1 MLRVAAPRTNGAA
14 TLRKRRHNGDADQ
27 PPRFDGP
34 ALNWDAVPQTKLTAH
49 VKSGGCASK
58 LSPRILDQVL
68 PRIPR
73 LPNPQLLV
81 GFDKSDDAGVYR
93 ISPDLA
99 LVQTVD
105 FFTPIVDDPY
115 CFGAIAAANALSD
128 VYAMG
133 GRPLTALSIL
143 AWPGSENLEDLE
155 SILKGGSAK
164 ITEAGCTLVGGHSVS
179 DPELKF
185 GYAITGTVHP
195 DKIWTNSG
203 AQAGDVLL
211 LTKKL
216 GTGVISTA
224 LKRGIADDSH
234 VDGAIAS
241 MLTLNKAAAE
251 ALYGLEVHA
260 VTDVTGFGLLGHSR
274 EMAMGSGVTLNI
286 QSKSLQFLEGAI
298 DYARRGALS
307 GGLSN
312 NREFVSS
319 CVSGS
324 CELDDLLYDPQTSG
338 GLLISLP
345 EDAARTFLSRY
356 PASYRIGNVRERQS
370 SPLQVQ

>member
-1 MLRVAAPRTNGAA
+1 M
-14 TLRKRRHNGDADQ
+14 
-27 PPRFDGP
+27 PP
-34 ALNWDAVPQTKLTAH
+34 TKLTTH
-49 VKSGGCASK
+49 VKAGGCASK
-58 LSPRILDQVL
+58 LSPKILDRIL
-68 PRIPR
+68 PRVPR
-73 LPNPQLLV
+73 VADARLLV
-81 GFDKSDDAGVYR
+81 GFDTSDDAGVFR
-93 ISPDLA
+93 ISEDLA

-115 CFGAIAAANALSD
+115 SFGAIAAANALSD

-143 AWPGSENLEDLE
+143 AWPGFESLDDLE
-155 SILKGGSAK
+155 TILTGGAEK
-164 ITEAGCTLVGGHSVS
+164 LIEAGCSLVGGHSVT

-185 GYAITGTVHP
+185 GFAITGTVHP

-203 AQAGDVLL
+203 AQSGDVLV

-224 LKRGIADDSH
+224 LKRGIAHDPH
-234 VDGAIAS
+234 VDGAIQS
-241 MLTLNKAAAE
+241 MLTLNKTAAE
-251 ALYGLEVHA
+251 ALDGLEVHA
-260 VTDVTGFGLLGHSR
+260 VTDVTGFGLLGHSK
-274 EMAMGSGVTLNI
+274 EMAMGSGVTLDI
-286 QSKSLQFLEGAI
+286 HSKHLQFLDGAI

-312 NREFVSS
+312 NRDFVSH

-345 EDAARTFLSRY
+345 ENAARTFLKRHPS
-356 PASYRIGNVRERQS
+356 AYRMGDVLDREG
-370 SPLQVQ
+370 SPLHIQ

>member
-1 MLRVAAPRTNGAA
+1 M
-14 TLRKRRHNGDADQ
+14 
-27 PPRFDGP
+27 
-34 ALNWDAVPQTKLTAH
+34 
-49 VKSGGCASK
+49 
-58 LSPRILDQVL
+58 SPKILDQIL
-68 PRIPR
+68 PRVPR
-73 LPNPQLLV
+73 LADARLLV
-81 GFDKSDDAGVYR
+81 GFDTSDDAGVFR
-93 ISPDLA
+93 ISEDLA

-115 CFGAIAAANALSD
+115 SFGAIAAANALSD

-143 AWPGSENLEDLE
+143 AWPGFENLEDLE
-155 SILKGGSAK
+155 MILKGGAEK
-164 ITEAGCTLVGGHSVS
+164 IAEAGCSLVGGHSVT

-185 GYAITGTVHP
+185 GFAITGTVHP

-203 AQAGDVLL
+203 AQPGDVLI

-224 LKRGIADDSH
+224 LKRGIAQDPH
-234 VDGAIAS
+234 VDGAIES
-241 MLTLNKAAAE
+241 MLTLNKTAAE
-251 ALYGLEVHA
+251 ALDGLEIHS

-274 EMAMGSGVTLNI
+274 EMAMGSRVTLDI
-286 QSKSLQFLEGAI
+286 HSKHLQFLDGAI

-312 NREFVSS
+312 NRDFVSH

-345 EDAARTFLSRY
+345 ENSAREFLTRY
-356 PASYRIGNVRERQS
+356 PSAYRIGGVLDREG
-370 SPLQVQ
+370 SPLRVQ

>member
-1 MLRVAAPRTNGAA
+1 V
-14 TLRKRRHNGDADQ
+14 
-27 PPRFDGP
+27 PP
-34 ALNWDAVPQTKLTAH
+34 TKLTTH
-49 VKSGGCASK
+49 VKAGGCASK
-58 LSPRILDQVL
+58 LSPKILDHVL
-68 PRIPR
+68 PRLPR
-73 LPNPQLLV
+73 TADPRLLV
-81 GFDKSDDAGVYR
+81 GFDTSDDAGVYR
-93 ISPDLA
+93 ISDDLA

-115 CFGAIAAANALSD
+115 SFGAIAAANALSD

-143 AWPGSENLEDLE
+143 AWPGFENLDDLE
-155 SILKGGSAK
+155 AILQGGSAK
-164 ITEAGCTLVGGHSVS
+164 ITEAGCTLVGGHSVT

-185 GYAITGTVHP
+185 GFAITGTVHP
-195 DKIWTNSG
+195 DKVWTNSG
-203 AQAGDVLL
+203 AQPGDTLI

-224 LKRGIADDSH
+224 LKRGIAHDPH
-234 VDGAIAS
+234 VDAAIES

-251 ALYGLEVHA
+251 ALEGLEVHA

-274 EMAMGSGVTLNI
+274 EMAMGSNVTLDI
-286 QSKSLQFLEGAI
+286 HSKHVQFLDGAV

-307 GGLSN
+307 GGLAN
-312 NREFVSS
+312 NREFVFH

-324 CELDDLLYDPQTSG
+324 CQFDDLLYDPQTSG

-345 EDAARTFLSRY
+345 DHAARVFLERH
-356 PASYRIGNVRERQS
+356 PTSYRIGSVLDREG
-370 SPLQVQ
+370 SPLQIQ

>member
-1 MLRVAAPRTNGAA
+1 V
-14 TLRKRRHNGDADQ
+14 
-27 PPRFDGP
+27 
-34 ALNWDAVPQTKLTAH
+34 
-49 VKSGGCASK
+49 
-58 LSPRILDQVL
+58 
-68 PRIPR
+68 PR
-73 LPNPQLLV
+73 LADARLLV
-81 GFDKSDDAGVYR
+81 GFDTSDDAGVFR
-93 ISPDLA
+93 ISEDLA

-115 CFGAIAAANALSD
+115 SFGAIAAANALSD

-143 AWPGSENLEDLE
+143 AWPGFENLEDLE
-155 SILKGGSAK
+155 MILKGGAEK
-164 ITEAGCTLVGGHSVS
+164 IAEAGCSLVGGHSVT

-185 GYAITGTVHP
+185 GFAITGTVHP

-203 AQAGDVLL
+203 AQPGDVLI

-224 LKRGIADDSH
+224 LKRGIAQDPH
-234 VDGAIAS
+234 VDGAIES
-241 MLTLNKAAAE
+241 MLTLNKTAAE
-251 ALYGLEVHA
+251 ALDGLEIHS

-274 EMAMGSGVTLNI
+274 EMAMGSRVTLDI
-286 QSKSLQFLEGAI
+286 HSKHLQFLDGAI

-312 NREFVSS
+312 NRDFVSH

-345 EDAARTFLSRY
+345 ENSAREFLTRY
-356 PASYRIGNVRERQS
+356 PSAYRIGGVLDREG
-370 SPLQVQ
+370 SPLRVQ

>member
-1 MLRVAAPRTNGAA
+1 V
-14 TLRKRRHNGDADQ
+14 
-27 PPRFDGP
+27 
-34 ALNWDAVPQTKLTAH
+34 
-49 VKSGGCASK
+49 
-58 LSPRILDQVL
+58 
-68 PRIPR
+68 PR
-73 LPNPQLLV
+73 LADARLLV
-81 GFDKSDDAGVYR
+81 GFDTSDDAGVFR
-93 ISPDLA
+93 ISEDLA

-115 CFGAIAAANALSD
+115 SFGAIAAANALSD

-143 AWPGSENLEDLE
+143 AWPGFENLDDLE
-155 SILKGGSAK
+155 TILKGGAEK
-164 ITEAGCTLVGGHSVS
+164 IAEAGCSLVGGHSVT

-185 GYAITGTVHP
+185 GFAITGTVHP

-203 AQAGDVLL
+203 AQPGDVLI

-234 VDGAIAS
+234 VDGAVES
-241 MLTLNKAAAE
+241 MLTLNKRAAE
-251 ALYGLEVHA
+251 ALDGLEVHA

-274 EMAMGSGVTLNI
+274 EMAMGSKVTLDI
-286 QSKSLQFLEGAI
+286 HSKHLQFLDGAI

-312 NREFVSS
+312 NRDFVSH

-345 EDAARTFLSRY
+345 ENSAREFLQRY
-356 PASYRIGNVRERQS
+356 PSAYRMGGVLDREG
-370 SPLQVQ
+370 SPLRVQ